1 MNIYMHVEI
10 SAREL
15 DSKLLLATL
24 AASRGHQMIIS
35 DIAGIEKGVNNGV
48 LAPGI
53 FHTKSLSAH
62 KDKIARHQRMIDKGF
77 LITSMD
83 EEGNLNDY
91 GYEGD
96 AKTRFSNQTI
106 EQSTAVFGW
115 GIDDV
120 EALKKTYPKYS
131 HKIHKTGSPRSDLWK
146 PLFAKYWNVPSK
158 IPEKPFSFMDQRC

>member
-1 MNIYMHVEI
+1 
-10 SAREL
+10 
-15 DSKLLLATL
+15 
-24 AASRGHQMIIS
+24 
-35 DIAGIEKGVNNGV
+35 
-48 LAPGI
+48 
-53 FHTKSLSAH
+53 
-62 KDKIARHQRMIDKGF
+62 MIDKGF

-131 HKIHKTGSPRSDLWK
+131 HKIHLENHQSLLHEDFLIVIVVELVAQLHLAFLSLLFNLCLISFNCQGSSST
-146 PLFAKYWNVPSK
+146 VT
-158 IPEKPFSFMDQRC
+158 